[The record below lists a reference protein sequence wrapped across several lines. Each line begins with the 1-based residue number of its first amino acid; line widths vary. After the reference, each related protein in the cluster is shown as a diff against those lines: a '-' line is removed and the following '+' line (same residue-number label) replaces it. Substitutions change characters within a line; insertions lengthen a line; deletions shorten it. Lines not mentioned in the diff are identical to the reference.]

1 MFCDCGRK
9 KDIEDLSCF
18 ICSSCS
24 LVIDCAKQQKLLPA
38 VITILNPV
46 VCPKCNKTFPDADSL
61 DDHSIVHGNSSFNL
75 TGQKMVLENK
85 AQGQKASTNKTQGQK
100 KVPQDMSVPQLK
112 EALREKGLST
122 SETKNILKRRLEG
135 VLLEN

>member
-1 MFCDCGRK
+1 
-9 KDIEDLSCF
+9 
-18 ICSSCS
+18 
-24 LVIDCAKQQKLLPA
+24 
-38 VITILNPV
+38 
-46 VCPKCNKTFPDADSL
+46 
-61 DDHSIVHGNSSFNL
+61 VHGNSSFNL

-122 SETKNILKRRLEG
+122 SGTKNILKRRLEG